1 MMDVLIFMAGGVTA
15 LIIGWL
21 VKPIIGGLI
30 EGMNGETRR
39 NKDTSD

>member
-1 MMDVLIFMAGGVTA
+1 MMDVLIFKAGGVTA

-30 EGMNGETRR
+30 EV
-39 NKDTSD
+39 